1 MTGVSDDELYR
12 QYETVNLYRRGPGA
26 KVELNRPE
34 RMNAWS
40 RQFSA
45 DLRDAITEVTENPE
59 VRAILITGAGRAF
72 SSGAD
77 LKEAAED
84 AGGGPVDVYKILTE
98 RYHPLITGI
107 RRMPK
112 PVIAG
117 VNGPAAGIGL
127 SLALAC
133 DLVVAAESAYFSLAF
148 VNIGLVPDGGSS
160 LFVPSRV
167 GFARAAELAMLGE
180 RLDARTALGWGLIN
194 RVWPDE
200 EYQAQA
206 QALLD
211 RMAARRHQVL
221 RRDQAPAQQVA
232 VRAHG
237 RPARVRGGHP
247 EGDGR
252 LRRLRRGTGGLRRE
266 AAAPVQRGL
275 RPPGPSAILDTPQLE
290 RVYRAEAPR
299 ITAALAA
306 RIGDVGLAADA
317 VQDAF
322 VEALEHWRDA
332 PPPNPGGWLATTAR
346 RKAIDRLRRD
356 RAGQEKLA
364 LLAATATEAFPE
376 TEAADDELLGM
387 VFACCHP
394 ALPRESQIAL
404 TLRAVCGLTTAEIA
418 AAFLAAEPAMTQRL
432 LRARKAL
439 RAAGAD
445 MRLPDPDQLAD
456 RLAEVLAVVYLV
468 FNEGYL
474 ASAGR
479 QPARRDLAAQA
490 VALTRL
496 LHRLMPREPEVL
508 GLLALLL
515 LHESRAATR
524 FDGWG
529 RLVRLADQDRT
540 RWNRALIAE
549 ATGLLDRALTQRASG
564 PYQVQAAIAAL
575 HAEAPDYEHT
585 DWRQI
590 RILYDRLQELTP
602 SPVVLLNRAVATRYV
617 VGPEAALA
625 EITPLAADLD
635 GYRLFHALRAG
646 LLTGL
651 GRDDEAREASER
663 ALALAGNPAERELLA
678 RRLSF

>member
-1 MTGVSDDELYR
+1 V
-12 QYETVNLYRRGPGA
+12 
-26 KVELNRPE
+26 
-34 RMNAWS
+34 
-40 RQFSA
+40 
-45 DLRDAITEVTENPE
+45 DA
-59 VRAILITGAGRAF
+59 
-72 SSGAD
+72 
-77 LKEAAED
+77 
-84 AGGGPVDVYKILTE
+84 
-98 RYHPLITGI
+98 
-107 RRMPK
+107 
-112 PVIAG
+112 
-117 VNGPAAGIGL
+117 
-127 SLALAC
+127 
-133 DLVVAAESAYFSLAF
+133 
-148 VNIGLVPDGGSS
+148 
-160 LFVPSRV
+160 
-167 GFARAAELAMLGE
+167 
-180 RLDARTALGWGLIN
+180 
-194 RVWPDE
+194 
-200 EYQAQA
+200 AQ
-206 QALLD
+206 
-211 RMAARRHQVL
+211 
-221 RRDQAPAQQVA
+221 
-232 VRAHG
+232 
-237 RPARVRGGHP
+237 
-247 EGDGR
+247 
-252 LRRLRRGTGGLRRE
+252 
-266 AAAPVQRGL
+266 
-275 RPPGPSAILDTPQLE
+275 IE

-322 VEALEHWRDA
+322 VEAIEHWRDGTL
-332 PPPNPGGWLATTAR
+332 PPSPGGWLATTAR
-346 RKAIDRLRRD
+346 RKAIDRLRRA
-356 RAGQEKLA
+356 RAGQQKLA
-364 LLAATATEAFPE
+364 LLAATATEACVE
-376 TEAADDELLGM
+376 GSESADDELLGM

-418 AAFLAAEPAMTQRL
+418 AAFLVGEPAMTQRL

-439 RAAGAD
+439 RAAHAD
-445 MRLPDPDQLAD
+445 MRIPDPDQLAD

-490 VALTRL
+490 VSLTRL

-529 RLVRLADQDRT
+529 RLVRLADQDRA

-549 ATGLLDRALTQRASG
+549 ATRLLDRALALRGPG

-575 HAEAPDYEHT
+575 HAEAADYERT
-585 DWRQI
+585 DWSQI
-590 RILYDRLQELTP
+590 RLLYDRLQALTP

-635 GYRLFHALRAG
+635 GYRLFHALQAG

-651 GRDDEAREASER
+651 GRDDEARAASER

>member
-1 MTGVSDDELYR
+1 
-12 QYETVNLYRRGPGA
+12 
-26 KVELNRPE
+26 
-34 RMNAWS
+34 
-40 RQFSA
+40 
-45 DLRDAITEVTENPE
+45 
-59 VRAILITGAGRAF
+59 
-72 SSGAD
+72 
-77 LKEAAED
+77 
-84 AGGGPVDVYKILTE
+84 
-98 RYHPLITGI
+98 
-107 RRMPK
+107 
-112 PVIAG
+112 
-117 VNGPAAGIGL
+117 
-127 SLALAC
+127 
-133 DLVVAAESAYFSLAF
+133 
-148 VNIGLVPDGGSS
+148 
-160 LFVPSRV
+160 
-167 GFARAAELAMLGE
+167 
-180 RLDARTALGWGLIN
+180 
-194 RVWPDE
+194 
-200 EYQAQA
+200 
-206 QALLD
+206 
-211 RMAARRHQVL
+211 
-221 RRDQAPAQQVA
+221 
-232 VRAHG
+232 
-237 RPARVRGGHP
+237 
-247 EGDGR
+247 
-252 LRRLRRGTGGLRRE
+252 
-266 AAAPVQRGL
+266 
-275 RPPGPSAILDTPQLE
+275 LDTGQLE

-322 VEALEHWRDA
+322 VEALEHWPDDGI
-332 PPPNPGGWLATTAR
+332 PPNPGGWLATTAR
-346 RKAIDRLRRD
+346 RKAVDRLRRA

-364 LLAATATEAFPE
+364 LLAATE
-376 TEAADDELLGM
+376 TACAADTGAVGPGTCDDQADDELLGM
-387 VFACCHP
+387 IFACCHP

-418 AAFLAAEPAMTQRL
+418 AAFLVSQAAMTQRL

-439 RAAGAD
+439 RTTGKDGAHAD
-445 MRLPDPDQLAD
+445 LRAPDPDHLAD

-490 VALTRL
+490 VSLTRL

-540 RWNRALIAE
+540 RWNRDLIAE
-549 ATGLLDRALTQRASG
+549 ATVLLDRALTLRASG

-575 HAEAPDYEHT
+575 HAQAPDYEHT

-590 RILYDRLQELTP
+590 RMLYDRLQELTP

-625 EITPLAADLD
+625 EITPLAAELD

-646 LLTGL
+646 LLAGL
-651 GRDDEAREASER
+651 GRDDEARAASER

-678 RRLSF
+678 RRVSF

>member
-1 MTGVSDDELYR
+1 
-12 QYETVNLYRRGPGA
+12 
-26 KVELNRPE
+26 
-34 RMNAWS
+34 
-40 RQFSA
+40 
-45 DLRDAITEVTENPE
+45 
-59 VRAILITGAGRAF
+59 
-72 SSGAD
+72 
-77 LKEAAED
+77 
-84 AGGGPVDVYKILTE
+84 
-98 RYHPLITGI
+98 
-107 RRMPK
+107 
-112 PVIAG
+112 
-117 VNGPAAGIGL
+117 
-127 SLALAC
+127 
-133 DLVVAAESAYFSLAF
+133 
-148 VNIGLVPDGGSS
+148 
-160 LFVPSRV
+160 
-167 GFARAAELAMLGE
+167 
-180 RLDARTALGWGLIN
+180 
-194 RVWPDE
+194 
-200 EYQAQA
+200 
-206 QALLD
+206 
-211 RMAARRHQVL
+211 
-221 RRDQAPAQQVA
+221 
-232 VRAHG
+232 
-237 RPARVRGGHP
+237 
-247 EGDGR
+247 
-252 LRRLRRGTGGLRRE
+252 
-266 AAAPVQRGL
+266 
-275 RPPGPSAILDTPQLE
+275 LDTVPLE

-306 RIGDVGLAADA
+306 RIGDLGLAADA

-322 VEALEHWRDA
+322 VEAIEHWRDGQL
-332 PPPNPGGWLATTAR
+332 PPNPGGWLAITAR
-346 RKAIDRLRRD
+346 RKALDRLRRA

-364 LLAATATEAFPE
+364 LIAATE
-376 TEAADDELLGM
+376 TGSGADTCEDAAAADDELLGM
-387 VFACCHP
+387 IFACCHP

-439 RAAGAD
+439 RAAHAD
-445 MRLPDPDQLAD
+445 MRVPDPDDLAD

-549 ATGLLDRALTQRASG
+549 ATALLDRALALRGPG

-585 DWRQI
+585 DWSQI
-590 RILYDRLQELTP
+590 RLLYDRLQAMTP

-625 EITPLAADLD
+625 EITPLAAELD
-635 GYRLFHALRAG
+635 GYRLYHALRAG
-646 LLTGL
+646 LLAGL
-651 GRDDEAREASER
+651 GRDDEARDASER